1 LAVTDQDPELE
12 IELSDEDILDAMK
25 QIQGY
30 VDVFTDD
37 FRIIYHH
44 AHRHAVDR
52 LTGGLR
58 AATLMRRDVPTLSPD
73 TTMDVAARSIVQS
86 GFKGLPVVDAN
97 GNVIGMLTE
106 TDFLRR
112 LKVDTFLE
120 LLLNMLDDR
129 FSFEHRCH
137 ETPVREAMTAPARCV
152 PVDAGFTHIFK
163 VFREH
168 EGRST
173 PVIDSAGRLL
183 GLLLRKDFLSAAHLE
198 RLM

>member
-1 LAVTDQDPELE
+1 MTDPQQDPELE
-12 IELSDEDILDAMK
+12 IELSDDDILDAMK

-37 FRIIYHH
+37 FRVIYHH

-52 LTGGLR
+52 LTRDLK
-58 AATLMRRDVPTLSPD
+58 AEALMRRDVPSLSPD
-73 TTMDVAARSIVQS
+73 ATLDVAARAIVQS
-86 GFKGLPVVDAN
+86 GFKGLPVVDAD
-97 GNVIGMLTE
+97 GCVIGMLTE

-129 FSFEHRCH
+129 FSLEHRCQ
-137 ETPVREAMTAPARCV
+137 ETPVHVAMTAPARCV
-152 PVDAGFTHIFK
+152 PLDAGFAQIFTA
-163 VFREH
+163 FREH
-168 EGRST
+168 DGRST
-173 PVIDSAGRLL
+173 PVIDSAGRLQ

-198 RLM
+198 RLL